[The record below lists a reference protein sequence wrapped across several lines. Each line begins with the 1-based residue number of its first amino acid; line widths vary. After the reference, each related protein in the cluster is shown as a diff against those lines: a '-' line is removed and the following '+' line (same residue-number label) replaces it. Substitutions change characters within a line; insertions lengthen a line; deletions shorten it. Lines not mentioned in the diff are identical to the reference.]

1 MIITNI
7 DIVTCI
13 IIAFM
18 SCLSVLAGVGGGA
31 IYTSLILLMYKFEVT
46 DVIPISTTLI
56 FASTFVNIIY
66 FLRTATKETAPNY
79 QILLMTI
86 PFLACCSFIG
96 TMLVK
101 IIPSVI
107 TLILIIFVLLI
118 AFYKSIT
125 KWKQLRA
132 KEIELNVSTQKYDS
146 IIQSD
151 VTNKQVAIY
160 LGTLTSIV
168 LLEVCFSI
176 GRKVVP
182 ICSTNYILI
191 CVGQAVFTCM
201 IGIYVYRFLKSENK
215 TKIDPNIIHDGIEL
229 STINFLRFALLG
241 CITSIISSWTGTG
254 GGTIINPIL
263 LHLDIKPSIVSTT
276 GCNFIWL
283 GMLASFLN
291 FAIFNQI
298 QWFYAIMFSIPAII
312 GTCCGLHLYK
322 YVLYVI
328 GKQSHLVLIL
338 MLILVIS
345 IIMLLINII
354 LNVKLNV
361 FRFVNICE
369 N

>member
-13 IIAFM
+13 IISCM

-31 IYTSLILLMYKFEVT
+31 IYTSLILLMYKFEVS

-66 FLRTATKETAPNY
+66 FLRTATNESTPNY
-79 QILLMTI
+79 HILLMTI

-96 TMLVK
+96 TMLVR
-101 IIPSVI
+101 ILPSII
-107 TLILIIFVLLI
+107 TLILIMVVLLI

-125 KWKQLRA
+125 KWRDLRA
-132 KEIELNVSTQKYDS
+132 KEIEVNISAQKYDS
-146 IIQSD
+146 ISQLNI
-151 VTNKQVAIY
+151 TNKQVAIY
-160 LGTLTSIV
+160 LGTLVTIV

-176 GRKVVP
+176 GRKLVP
-182 ICSTNYILI
+182 LCSTKYILI
-191 CVGQAVFTCM
+191 CVGQALFTCAV
-201 IGIYVYRFLKSENK
+201 GLYVYRFLKSEIKSQTN
-215 TKIDPNIIHDGIEL
+215 PNIIHDDVEL
-229 STINFLRFALLG
+229 STVNFFRFALLG
-241 CITSIISSWTGTG
+241 CVTSVVSSWTGTG

-263 LHLDIKPSIVSTT
+263 LHLDIKPSIVTTT

-312 GTCCGLHLYK
+312 GTCCGLYLYK
-322 YVLYVI
+322 YVLNVV
-328 GKQSHLVLIL
+328 GKQSHLVLV
-338 MLILVIS
+338 LILILIIS
-345 IIMLLINII
+345 IVMLLINII
-354 LNVKLNV
+354 INENLNA
-361 FRFVNICE
+361 FQFVDICK